1 MNNLQFFIFV
11 FILSQDW
18 PFNFFLRKHLY
29 FLKILFFIFFFDRL
43 FFILKGMYTKS
54 SKPLY
59 YIEVC
64 IIQNFILKSSRSMI
78 HHVVITYKSN
88 NLQIIKTQNIKNN

>member
-1 MNNLQFFIFV
+1 MIDENIHFILCILVMRMNNLQFFIFV

-18 PFNFFLRKHLY
+18 PFNFFLRKHIC
-29 FLKILFFIFFFDRL
+29 FLKIF

-54 SKPLY
+54 SRPLY

-64 IIQNFILKSSRSMI
+64 ITQNFIL
-78 HHVVITYKSN
+78 
-88 NLQIIKTQNIKNN
+88 NLVAV